1 MSRGTCLTRQ
11 ISSVSTS
18 MFAEWL
24 TTFSFVF
31 GGCCSNAVTLEQLT
45 SQFPRAG
52 SLITFC
58 QFTIISIQGLRRHVT
73 WTSYGP
79 RLKPRRIPLTPYLV
93 QVVLFYLV
101 SLLNNAAF
109 AYSIPMAVH
118 IIFRSGGLVI
128 SMILGWLFAG
138 KTYTNSQ
145 VVSVL
150 IVTLGVILTTLSASE
165 PSSGS
170 NFDAN
175 TRVYL
180 TGIGILTLAL
190 VFSGFLGLVQDYTYS
205 TYGRQPKSSDGAP
218 ASSPPTWQESMF
230 YLHFLALPMF
240 VTVRKDLVSQFI
252 ALSSGPVAS
261 YTVAVPPSI
270 SATIRPS
277 LSVPPPSA
285 LPSATIAQSKAFLS
299 FTNSATASSPSSFID
314 ADLFL
319 RLQLPA
325 ACFPLFLNT
334 ITQLLCAIGVHRL
347 TTQVSSLTVTLILVV
362 RKAVSLILSVVVGWG
377 RKSKQPENVD
387 MRMMWTGAGLVML
400 GTIGYSLAT
409 NARNS
414 RKQKVE

>member
-1 MSRGTCLTRQ
+1 
-11 ISSVSTS
+11 
-18 MFAEWL
+18 MFFQWL
-24 TTFSFVF
+24 TTISFVF

-79 RLKPRRIPLTPYLV
+79 RFKPRRIPLTPYLI
-93 QVVLFYLV
+93 QVVLFYFV

-109 AYSIPMAVH
+109 AYRIPMAVH

-128 SMILGWLFAG
+128 SMILGRLFAR
-138 KTYTNSQ
+138 KTTSFEINTFHSYSAAQ
-145 VVSVL
+145 VGSVL

-165 PSSGS
+165 PFTSSLADPTS
-170 NFDAN
+170 N
-175 TRVYL
+175 TRIYL
-180 TGIGILTLAL
+180 TGISILTLAL

-205 TYGRQPKSSDGAP
+205 TYGRPKVGEKSSNSEDP
-218 ASSPPTWQESMF
+218 PPTWQESMF

-240 VTVRKDLVSQFI
+240 LTVRKDLVMQFK
-252 ALSSGPVAS
+252 ALSDGPVAS
-261 YTVAVPPSI
+261 YTVPVPPSI

-285 LPSATIAQSKAFLS
+285 LPLSPKSSSFLS
-299 FTNSATASSPSSFID
+299 FTNIGTSPTSSFID
-314 ADLFL
+314 PDRLFL

-325 ACFPLFLNT
+325 AALPILLNT
-334 ITQLLCAIGVHRL
+334 ITQLLCAAGVHRL

-362 RKAVSLILSVVVGWG
+362 RKAVSLILSVVFGWG
-377 RKSKQPENVD
+377 RKSNQHPENVD
-387 MRMMWTGAGLVML
+387 MTMMWTGAALVLL
-400 GTIGYSLAT
+400 GTVGYSLAT
-409 NARNS
+409 SARNAR
-414 RKQKVE
+414 KKKVD

>member
-1 MSRGTCLTRQ
+1 MLIT
-11 ISSVSTS
+11 
-18 MFAEWL
+18 WL

-52 SLITFC
+52 FPITFC
-58 QFTIISIQGLRRHVT
+58 QFTILSIQGLRRHVT

-79 RLKPRRIPLTPYLV
+79 RLKPRRIPGAPYLV
-93 QVVLFYLV
+93 QVVFFYLV
-101 SLLNNAAF
+101 SLLNNTAF
-109 AYSIPMAVH
+109 AYSIPMAVQ
-118 IIFRSGGLVI
+118 IIFRSEGVVV

-150 IVTLGVILTTLSASE
+150 IVTLG
-165 PSSGS
+165 
-170 NFDAN
+170 
-175 TRVYL
+175 
-180 TGIGILTLAL
+180 
-190 VFSGFLGLVQDYTYS
+190 FLGLVQDYTYS
-205 TYGRQPKSSDGAP
+205 TYARQPKSSDGAP
-218 ASSPPTWQESMF
+218 ASAPPTWQESMF

-240 VTVRKDLVSQFI
+240 VTVRKDLVSQFK

-277 LSVPPPSA
+277 LS
-285 LPSATIAQSKAFLS
+285 
-299 FTNSATASSPSSFID
+299 
-314 ADLFL
+314 
-319 RLQLPA
+319 LPA

-334 ITQLLCAIGVHRL
+334 ITQLLCAVGVHRL

-377 RKSKQPENVD
+377 RKSKQPEN
-387 MRMMWTGAGLVML
+387 ALVML